1 MPDGRRAKRR
11 AHPPHGDSQSDS
23 DGRRPGFA
31 GMTFE
36 GVKTRK
42 EKAFRPFAEKRAN
55 ALS

>member
-1 MPDGRRAKRR
+1 MPNERRARR
-11 AHPPHGDSQSDS
+11 GAHPPLVDSASDS
-23 DGRRPGFA
+23 GGWRPGFA
-31 GMTFE
+31 GMMFE

>member
-1 MPDGRRAKRR
+1 MTDGRRAKRR
-11 AHPPHGDSQSDS
+11 AHLPRGDSPSDS